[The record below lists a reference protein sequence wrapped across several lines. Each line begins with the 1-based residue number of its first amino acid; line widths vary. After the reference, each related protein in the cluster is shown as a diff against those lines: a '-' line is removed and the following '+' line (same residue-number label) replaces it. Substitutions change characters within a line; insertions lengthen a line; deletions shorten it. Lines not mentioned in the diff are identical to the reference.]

1 MRQYDIA
8 LNPLPEFL
16 RTPDMYVPPKKP
28 VEDMTVEQLARG
40 MCAKSQKNLSVC
52 LACPARCS
60 FGRELIRRVES
71 GGKQKTD
78 TV

>member
-16 RTPDMYVPPKKP
+16 RTPDMYVPPRKP
-28 VEDMTVEQLARG
+28 VEDMTNEQLTRG
-40 MCAKSQKNLSVC
+40 MCAKSQKYLSVC

-60 FGRELIRRVES
+60 FGRELIRRCS
-71 GGKQKTD
+71 TNDNGK
-78 TV
+78 